1 MGKKLE
7 INECELDHEPKLIS
21 MDYSTSQTSND
32 HGKKLM
38 RVGDNL
44 IKFRFSRLKYIYI
57 YMKIIS
63 FRKMSDVGQRNV
75 PWINY
80 KAFTPCQ
87 PSNEYEFN
95 LIRGMKGQI
104 NIHT

>member
-1 MGKKLE
+1 
-7 INECELDHEPKLIS
+7 
-21 MDYSTSQTSND
+21 
-32 HGKKLM
+32 
-38 RVGDNL
+38 
-44 IKFRFSRLKYIYI
+44 
-57 YMKIIS
+57 MKIVS

-95 LIRGMKGQI
+95 LIRGMEGQI

>member
-7 INECELDHEPKLIS
+7 INECGLDHEPKLIS

-44 IKFRFSRLKYIYI
+44 IKFRFSRLKKYIYENH
-57 YMKIIS
+57 K
-63 FRKMSDVGQRNV
+63 F
-75 PWINY
+75 
-80 KAFTPCQ
+80 
-87 PSNEYEFN
+87 
-95 LIRGMKGQI
+95 
-104 NIHT
+104 